1 VQYNDTRARL
11 AIGQVSTK
19 WIDLDMSSGCYT
31 SRGTANEEVG
41 ELSALATPHQ
51 TQAQVNVGQHSGL
64 RHTISQY
71 SLRDFWEMKRYLTR
85 TTIHDHSSPPRLP
98 QVYDDTLHVY
108 TSYELFQP
116 LTCLTFPVTRSTIVD
131 HASSSSWAEMPR
143 IDAI

>member
-1 VQYNDTRARL
+1 
-11 AIGQVSTK
+11 
-19 WIDLDMSSGCYT
+19 MSSGCYT